1 MGCKVNA
8 TVGVNRIMTC
18 MNQTAKN
25 IIYRVLNCAEHDIQN
40 VQILVGGNTNIT
52 FSFEVFGVRY
62 VYRQPGNLT
71 ENFIDR
77 KAEQFT
83 SEKASKLKVGEEILY
98 MDDTGIKV
106 SKFIDQTKE
115 FDFSCTSDI
124 KAGVALLRK
133 LHGACI
139 EAPFKFDHLQQIETM
154 KACMDQAARSRWT
167 SLENVYAIEV
177 MVQQL
182 DVHVKNDNW
191 PKCLIHG
198 DPKGPNILVSADRYT
213 LIDWEY
219 AGVKDIGY
227 DISHYAAEIG
237 RARSGGH
244 WELDPKDAAWYFNAI
259 PTNEQ
264 YRHILACFAIEEYYW
279 TLWAIQ
285 KNRSDIVVRC
295 YNNAARFA
303 ERALKLY
310 TPNPCFFQ
318 EKGLQ

>member
-1 MGCKVNA
+1 MECKVNA
-8 TVGVNRIMTC
+8 MTDLN
-18 MNQTAKN
+18 MSMTYMTETAKT
-25 IIYRVLNCAEHDIQN
+25 IICRVLNCANSDIKN
-40 VQILVGGNTNIT
+40 VQDLAGGNTNAS

-62 VYRQPGNLT
+62 VYRQPGALT

-77 KAEQFT
+77 RAERFACEQ
-83 SEKASKLKVGEEILY
+83 AAKLKIGEEILY
-98 MDDTGIKV
+98 MDDTGIKI
-106 SKFIDQTKE
+106 SKFIHQIKE

-124 KAGVALLRK
+124 KAGAALLRK
-133 LHGACI
+133 LHEACI
-139 EAPFKFDHLQQIETM
+139 DAPFKFDHMEQIEAM
-154 KACMDQAARSRWT
+154 KACMDQAARSHWD
-167 SLENVYAIEV
+167 SLENVHAIED

-198 DPKGPNILVSADRYT
+198 DPKGPNILVSANRYT

-237 RARSGGH
+237 RARANGR
-244 WELDPKDAAWYFNAI
+244 WELEPEDAAWYFNAA
-259 PTNEQ
+259 PTEKQ
-264 YRHILACFAIEEYYW
+264 YRHVVACFAIEEYYW

-285 KNRSDIVVRC
+285 KNRPDIVSRC

-310 TPNPCFFQ
+310 TPN
-318 EKGLQ
+318 